1 MKSTRHFLFVL
12 AGFFALHLAHAN
24 TEDTKDNTR
33 TEPTIEEEVTAL
45 IRNFD
50 KAVLERDLASLE
62 SYLADDF
69 IMITPIGSVLSREQL
84 LMPFQPDR
92 TVKSQLVA
100 AETADFI
107 IHTYEYSAVVS
118 AITSHTFEASSNRP
132 VSKYRNTYTIIKNG
146 DHWQIAAI
154 HGFKL
159 SN

>member
-1 MKSTRHFLFVL
+1 MKSTRHLLLILIGLL
-12 AGFFALHLAHAN
+12 AMHLAEATTEKRTGN
-24 TEDTKDNTR
+24 TGTK
-33 TEPTIEEEVTAL
+33 PTMEEEVTTL

-62 SYLADDF
+62 SYLANDF
-69 IMITPIGSVLSREQL
+69 IMITPIGSVLSRKQL
-84 LMPFQPDR
+84 LMPFQPGNA
-92 TVKSQLVA
+92 VKSQLVS
-100 AETADFI
+100 AETANFI
-107 IHTYEYSAVVS
+107 IHTYEHSAVVS

-159 SN
+159 AN